1 MHLYIHPTI
10 PKQTIK
16 YYYPTKQTL
25 HSCRHRSSL
34 CIERERERETER
46 SMASSRDSP
55 NSPPNLSFT
64 IRGTT
69 TQNNFSRSISTKEAS
84 FSHFPYTPPRL
95 AGAALS
101 QSLHT
106 SPLSSPLHSHSPT
119 TTKLTDVSSSAYR
132 CVSSV
137 LKKDGQILSI
147 AVSNGVAYTGS
158 DTNTVRI
165 WRLPEFTECGHLKTK
180 ACMVVAL
187 QVSNERVYAAYGDA
201 KIRVWRRTWDGALK
215 HVRLATIPT
224 TGSYVRSYI
233 GGKDKM
239 VIYGSSY
246 QFGLHLWLYLFC
258 FSVLVG
264 SR

>member
-1 MHLYIHPTI
+1 MHRSQWVVSGRGDAFI
-10 PKQTIK
+10 QTITPQSK
-16 YYYPTKQTL
+16 HYTTSPL
-25 HSCRHRSSL
+25 FALR
-34 CIERERERETER
+34 ERERERD
-46 SMASSRDSP
+46 MASSRDSP

-64 IRGTT
+64 IRSGTT
-69 TQNNFSRSISTKEAS
+69 TQNKFPRSISTKEAS

-95 AGAALS
+95 SGPNLS

-106 SPLSSPLHSHSPT
+106 SPLSSPLHSHTP
-119 TTKLTDVSSSAYR
+119 TKLTDVVPSSTYR

-147 AVSNGVAYTGS
+147 AVSNGIVYTGS

-165 WRLPEFTECGHLKTK
+165 WRLPEFSECGQLKTK

-187 QVSNERVYAAYGDA
+187 HVSNERVYAAYGDA

-215 HVRLATIPT
+215 HVRLGTIPT

-233 GGKDKM
+233 AGKDKM
-239 VIYGSSY
+239 VMVWLMSFIY
-246 QFGLHLWLYLFC
+246 LHLWLYLFFC
-258 FSVLVG
+258 RCWLDPVN
-264 SR
+264 